1 MRATS
6 ITTALVIAALTVLWL
21 ASGLLTGDER
31 VADHPPL
38 SAAKTSAG
46 ANAAPTAVRARVVHA
61 VPLPERVQVR
71 GRTENKRTVDVRAE
85 TTGRVVQRP
94 IERGH
99 RVKEGDLLCRLALED
114 RPARRA
120 EADAAVDR
128 ARLEYQG
135 SLRLQD
141 QGLQSETAIAQA
153 KARLAAAEA
162 MLAGAVLDVER
173 TRVLAPFDGVVEDVN
188 LNVGDYAQP
197 GAPCARIVD
206 LHPMLLVGRVSETEA
221 HRFDVGAAASGRL
234 ATGEQVSG
242 AVSFVGR
249 QADPDTRTYRV
260 EVTLPNPDYALRS
273 GLTAE
278 FAVRFGE
285 TMAQRISPALLALDD
300 EGRLGVR
307 IVQGGDRVAFAHVN
321 ILADEE
327 DGLWVTGLPTRTTL
341 ITVGHQFVAAGDRVA
356 VQWESA
362 RPRPAGVRRG
372 VEAGTGGSG
381 GEAVDDAA
389 GVPPEA
395 DQPLAANAA
404 AAAASRARS
413 AEGT

>member
-6 ITTALVIAALTVLWL
+6 ITTALVIAGLTVLWL
-21 ASGLLTGDER
+21 ASGLLSGEER
-31 VADHPPL
+31 VEDHPPL
-38 SAAKTSAG
+38 SAAETGAR
-46 ANAAPTAVRARVVHA
+46 ANAAPTAVRARIVHA

-85 TTGRVVQRP
+85 TTGRVVARP
-94 IERGH
+94 IDRGD

-120 EADAAVDR
+120 EAEAAVEQ
-128 ARLEYQG
+128 ARLEHEG

-153 KARLAAAEA
+153 KARLTAAEA
-162 MLAGAVLDVER
+162 MLAGAVLDIER
-173 TRVLAPFDGVVEDVN
+173 TRVFAPFDGVVEDVN

-197 GAPCARIVD
+197 GAPCARVVD
-206 LHPMLLVGRVSETEA
+206 LDPMLLVGRVSETEA
-221 HRFDVGAAASGRL
+221 HRFDVGAVASGRL
-234 ATGEQVSG
+234 ATGVEVSG
-242 AVSFVGR
+242 PVSFVGR
-249 QADPDTRTYRV
+249 QADPGTRTYRV

-278 FAVRFGE
+278 FVVRFGE
-285 TMAQRISPALLALDD
+285 TLAHRISPALLALDD

-307 IVQGGDRVAFAHVN
+307 IVRDGDRVAFVHVE

-327 DGLWVTGLPTRTTL
+327 DGVWVSGLPTRTTL
-341 ITVGHQFVAAGDRVA
+341 ITVGHQFVTAGDRVN
-356 VQWESA
+356 VQLERA
-362 RPRPAGVRRG
+362 RQAPGERRRPDAPTGEGV
-372 VEAGTGGSG
+372 
-381 GEAVDDAA
+381 GETVDDAHA
-389 GVPPEA
+389 E
-395 DQPLAANAA
+395 QPLAATAGAA
-404 AAAASRARS
+404 AAPRPI

>member
-6 ITTALVIAALTVLWL
+6 ITTALVIAVLTALWL
-21 ASGLLTGDER
+21 ASGLLSGEER
-31 VADHPPL
+31 VEEHPPL
-38 SAAKTSAG
+38 SAADPDAR

-94 IERGH
+94 IERGD

-120 EADAAVDR
+120 QAEASVEQ

-197 GAPCARIVD
+197 GAPCARVVD

-221 HRFDVGAAASGRL
+221 HRFDVGAVASGRL
-234 ATGEQVSG
+234 ATGEQVNG

-249 QADPDTRTYRV
+249 QADPATRTYRV

-278 FAVRFGE
+278 FVVRFGE
-285 TMAQRISPALLALDD
+285 TMAHRISPALLALDD

-307 IVQGGDRVAFAHVN
+307 IVQGSDRVAFVHVD
-321 ILADEE
+321 IIADEQ

-341 ITVGHQFVAAGDRVA
+341 ITVGHQFVAAGDRVT
-356 VQWESA
+356 VQLEDRRREA
-362 RPRPAGVRRG
+362 PRQPVG
-372 VEAGTGGSG
+372 VEAGQSG
-381 GEAVDDAA
+381 GEAADAA
-389 GVPPEA
+389 A
-395 DQPLAANAA
+395 DHPLAASAA
-404 AAAASRARS
+404 TPTRGPV

>member
-6 ITTALVIAALTVLWL
+6 ITTALVIAVLTALWL
-21 ASGLLTGDER
+21 ASGLLSGEER
-31 VADHPPL
+31 VEEHPPL
-38 SAAKTSAG
+38 SAANPDAR

-94 IERGH
+94 IERGD
-99 RVKEGDLLCRLALED
+99 RVKEGALLCRLALED

-120 EADAAVDR
+120 QAEASVEQ

-197 GAPCARIVD
+197 GEPCARVVD

-221 HRFDVGAAASGRL
+221 HRFDVGAVASGRL
-234 ATGEQVSG
+234 ATGAQVSG

-249 QADPDTRTYRV
+249 QADPATRTYRV

-278 FAVRFGE
+278 FVVRFGE
-285 TMAQRISPALLALDD
+285 TMAHRISPALLALDD

-307 IVQGGDRVAFAHVN
+307 IVQGSDRVAFVHVD
-321 ILADEE
+321 IIADEQ
-327 DGLWVTGLPTRTTL
+327 DGLWVTGLPTRTML
-341 ITVGHQFVAAGDRVA
+341 ITVGHQFVAAGDRVT
-356 VQWESA
+356 VQLEDPRREPPRRPVDVRTDESA
-362 RPRPAGVRRG
+362 
-372 VEAGTGGSG
+372 
-381 GEAVDDAA
+381 GEAADDAA
-389 GVPPEA
+389 A
-395 DQPLAANAA
+395 DHPLAAS
-404 AAAASRARS
+404 AAASAARAPV